1 MSLIETALNLSGTAL
16 MLSIYAAVWA
26 GLLAAVVLVVNV
38 LFRRWLSSRQMGLL
52 WGIVLLRLL
61 VPIAPSSSFSLQN
74 LLPPA
79 PEERTY
85 EEADRES
92 YADLGSATSDSEPL
106 GTTIGVEDSRPPVS
120 VSIAR
125 VPTAREIA
133 TEPLD
138 WSFVDGDPLFAAV
151 VMAWLTGGVASF
163 FWTAVIY
170 LQFCRKLN
178 QVPVCDDERLCG
190 LWEECRRL
198 AGVRKSIPLL
208 MFDGVLQPAILGL
221 FRPKLLLP
229 LDAADLTDQ
238 QLRMVMLHE
247 LSHVRYGDI
256 AANWVLVFIRA
267 VHWWNPIFWLAATCY
282 QSLREQSCDA
292 FALRRIEGQPARDY
306 SELLLML
313 AARRPAG
320 PRWRVMLPAS
330 ILGFLSSFF
339 RKRAIGNRLKALRFA
354 GVTRNRWYTAGV
366 TVLLCLVAVCGLTD
380 ASTAKPPPDRTRE
393 WLFRTDSV
401 WNISDAAPQRDPAPP
416 VTRTYDVEKALARIA
431 VDEGSIDIAHQT
443 LNGILKHIL
452 RGSTG
457 RFHELTDEWAQ
468 ERLTLDDTTLTVNAP
483 LNVHAEITRNL
494 ETWEQGG
501 LAQICVE
508 TQFITSEKDVAASV
522 GISWRFLETFST
534 DRAADL
540 TLEPGFG
547 RSIIRAG
554 ATVDEYFPIVVATLN
569 DQQAFQLRQALQ
581 GERTANLIHA
591 PKITLFN
598 GQKAQCFDGVKR
610 PFVIG
615 FQDHGT
621 DAPQPKIVT
630 IDQGTKLILRT
641 TITNDARRVQ
651 LEGHL
656 ELTAITDV
664 RAVSTLLR
672 GNAAAIQIPRVERR
686 HIDIASN
693 LQDGE
698 SLLIGCIPTFDRKQ
712 FLYVL
717 LTVRHI

>member
-267 VHWWNPIFWLAATCY
+267 VHWWN
-282 QSLREQSCDA
+282 
-292 FALRRIEGQPARDY
+292 
-306 SELLLML
+306 
-313 AARRPAG
+313 
-320 PRWRVMLPAS
+320 
-330 ILGFLSSFF
+330 
-339 RKRAIGNRLKALRFA
+339 
-354 GVTRNRWYTAGV
+354 
-366 TVLLCLVAVCGLTD
+366 
-380 ASTAKPPPDRTRE
+380 
-393 WLFRTDSV
+393 
-401 WNISDAAPQRDPAPP
+401 
-416 VTRTYDVEKALARIA
+416 
-431 VDEGSIDIAHQT
+431 
-443 LNGILKHIL
+443 
-452 RGSTG
+452 
-457 RFHELTDEWAQ
+457 
-468 ERLTLDDTTLTVNAP
+468 
-483 LNVHAEITRNL
+483 
-494 ETWEQGG
+494 
-501 LAQICVE
+501 
-508 TQFITSEKDVAASV
+508 
-522 GISWRFLETFST
+522 
-534 DRAADL
+534 
-540 TLEPGFG
+540 
-547 RSIIRAG
+547 
-554 ATVDEYFPIVVATLN
+554 
-569 DQQAFQLRQALQ
+569 
-581 GERTANLIHA
+581 
-591 PKITLFN
+591 
-598 GQKAQCFDGVKR
+598 
-610 PFVIG
+610 
-615 FQDHGT
+615 
-621 DAPQPKIVT
+621 
-630 IDQGTKLILRT
+630 
-641 TITNDARRVQ
+641 
-651 LEGHL
+651 
-656 ELTAITDV
+656 
-664 RAVSTLLR
+664 
-672 GNAAAIQIPRVERR
+672 
-686 HIDIASN
+686 
-693 LQDGE
+693 
-698 SLLIGCIPTFDRKQ
+698 
-712 FLYVL
+712 
-717 LTVRHI
+717 

>member
-1 MSLIETALNLSGTAL
+1 
-16 MLSIYAAVWA
+16 
-26 GLLAAVVLVVNV
+26 
-38 LFRRWLSSRQMGLL
+38 
-52 WGIVLLRLL
+52 
-61 VPIAPSSSFSLQN
+61 
-74 LLPPA
+74 
-79 PEERTY
+79 
-85 EEADRES
+85 
-92 YADLGSATSDSEPL
+92 
-106 GTTIGVEDSRPPVS
+106 
-120 VSIAR
+120 

-313 AARRPAG
+313 AARRPVG
-320 PRWRVMLPAS
+320 PRWRIMLPAS

-339 RKRAIGNRLKALRFA
+339 RKRAIGNRLKALQFA
-354 GVTRNRWYTAGV
+354 DVTRNRWHTAGV
-366 TVLLCLVAVCGLTD
+366 AVVITLVAVCGLTD
-380 ASTAKPPPDRTRE
+380 ARTPEPPPERSHE
-393 WLFRTDSV
+393 WFLRTDSV
-401 WNISDAAPQRDPAPP
+401 WNIWVSAPQGDPAPP
-416 VTRTYDVEKALARIA
+416 VTRTYDVEKALVRIA
-431 VDEGSIDIAHQT
+431 ADEGSIDVAHDT

-468 ERLTLDDTTLTVNAP
+468 ERLTLEGTTLSVNTS
-483 LNVHAEITRNL
+483 LDMHAEIARNL
-494 ETWEQGG
+494 KAWEQSGV
-501 LAQICVE
+501 AQISIG
-508 TQFITSEKDVAASV
+508 TQFITSEKDIAAEL
-522 GISWRFLETFST
+522 GISWRCLEAFASARPADLPGETKSGIPVVQA
-534 DRAADL
+534 RAAV
-540 TLEPGFG
+540 E
-547 RSIIRAG
+547 
-554 ATVDEYFPIVVATLN
+554 EYFPIAVATLN

-591 PKITLFN
+591 PKVTLFN
-598 GQKAQCFDGVKR
+598 GQKAQYFDGVKR

-615 FQDHGT
+615 FQDGGT
-621 DAPQPKIVT
+621 AGPEPKIVT
-630 IDQGTKLILRT
+630 IDEGIKLILRT
-641 TITNDARRVQ
+641 VLSGDMQHLQ

-656 ELTAITDV
+656 ELTAITEV